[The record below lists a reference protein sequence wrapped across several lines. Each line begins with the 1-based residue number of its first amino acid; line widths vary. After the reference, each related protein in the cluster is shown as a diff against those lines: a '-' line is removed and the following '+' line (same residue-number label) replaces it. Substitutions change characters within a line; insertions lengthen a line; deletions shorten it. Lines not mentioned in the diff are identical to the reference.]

1 MIKRL
6 YLILFIAIS
15 SICVSYAQKIV
26 RFQDELS
33 GLYGYKQQGKVV
45 IQAQFVNAAKEFSEG
60 LAAVEIGTRDILK
73 SETYYNWGYIDQ
85 TGRVVIPP
93 QFFEA
98 RNFSEGFA
106 AVSTRGEGWKYVN
119 HNNELITIESSVSFL
134 GDFTDGFAPFM
145 IKGHLWGFVN
155 KVGKIVIQ
163 PIYRGVYALEQGFAL
178 VKVDSHL
185 GTYVYVN
192 MKGEEIS
199 KYANDLS
206 EAKRLLKL
214 YKKTNNGKAYLLWYD
229 ETVNC
234 NDID

>member
-6 YLILFIAIS
+6 YLIIFVTIS
-15 SICVSYAQKIV
+15 SIYVSYAQKIV

-60 LAAVEIGTRDILK
+60 LAAVEIGKRDILK
-73 SETYYNWGYIDQ
+73 PESYYNWGFIDQ

-98 RNFSEGFA
+98 RNFSEGLA
-106 AVSTRGEGWKYVN
+106 AVSTKGGGWKYVN
-119 HNNELITIESSVSFL
+119 HSNKLITIERSVSSL
-134 GDFTDGFAPFM
+134 GDFTDGLAPFM
-145 IKGHLWGFVN
+145 IEGHMWGFVN

-163 PIYRGVYALEQGFAL
+163 PIYRGVYAFEQGFAL

-185 GTYVYVN
+185 GTDVYVN

-214 YKKTNNGKAYLLWYD
+214 YKKTETGKAYMHWYL
-229 ETVNC
+229 ESC
-234 NDID
+234 NK